1 LYYDG
6 VIEVIPAYKYKNFFG
21 ALIVAC
27 PPFNLLVFPFLPFFA
42 CNHKKQKLRRL
53 NNVLVKFIFMPF
65 ALIYACIFTI
75 FNLLMMPFAYLKT
88 CYEKGKQIFIDDS
101 PDAEQQ
107 QKPLRKFLFYLLLGI
122 PLLLATQITDIY
134 YFIIHLY

>member
-1 LYYDG
+1 M
-6 VIEVIPAYKYKNFFG
+6 IEVIPAYKYKNFFG

-27 PPFNLLVFPFLPFFA
+27 PPLNLLVFPFLPFFA
-42 CNHKKQKLRRL
+42 CTYKKQNLRRL

-65 ALIYACIFTI
+65 ALIYAVNFTI
-75 FNLLMMPFAYLKT
+75 FNLVMMPFAYLKT
-88 CYEKGKQIFIDDS
+88 CYEKGKQVFIDDS
-101 PDAEQQ
+101 RETEEQQ
-107 QKPLRKFLFYLLLGI
+107 KSLRNFLFFLLLGI